1 MNVYIVRHGQTDSNL
16 AGVYNYLN
24 EDINE
29 NGIEQAKNLSEK
41 IKDLD
46 YELIYCSPLKRAM
59 HTANIINI
67 HNKTMLFDERLQER
81 NPGNLSGKELIS
93 IDRNKYWNYFLE
105 EKFAD
110 EESVKELFS
119 RVYQFLDEL
128 KQKEYK
134 SVLIVAH
141 SGVSKAFYGYFNGV
155 PSDGNLLKCGLKNG
169 ELAKYELN

>member
-1 MNVYIVRHGQTDSNL
+1 MKVYIVRHGQTDSNL

-67 HNKTMLFDERLQER
+67 HNKTMLFDDRLQER
-81 NPGNLSGKELIS
+81 NPGALSGKE
-93 IDRNKYWNYFLE
+93 
-105 EKFAD
+105 
-110 EESVKELFS
+110 
-119 RVYQFLDEL
+119 
-128 KQKEYK
+128 
-134 SVLIVAH
+134 
-141 SGVSKAFYGYFNGV
+141 
-155 PSDGNLLKCGLKNG
+155 
-169 ELAKYELN
+169 